1 MDVIV
6 SPCEAISESGYLV
19 VQDRS
24 MLDDSIE
31 ASENSEK
38 TNKNTLD
45 IVIFSLSV
53 VVCCASVV
61 LRCVSVVV

>member
-1 MDVIV
+1 MDVMV

-45 IVIFSLSV
+45 IVIFSVRVLWCV
-53 VVCCASVV
+53 VRV
-61 LRCVSVVV
+61 LLCDV

>member
-45 IVIFSLSV
+45 IVIFSVRVLWCV
-53 VVCCASVV
+53 VRV
-61 LRCVSVVV
+61 LLCDV

>member
-45 IVIFSLSV
+45 IVIFSVRVLWCV
-53 VVCCASVV
+53 VRV
-61 LRCVSVVV
+61 LFCDV